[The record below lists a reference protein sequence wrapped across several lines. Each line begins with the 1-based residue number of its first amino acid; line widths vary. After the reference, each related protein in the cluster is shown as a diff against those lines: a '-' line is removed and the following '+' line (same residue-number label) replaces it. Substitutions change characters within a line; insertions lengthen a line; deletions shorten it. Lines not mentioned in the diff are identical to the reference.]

1 MTRFLSVALQAEE
14 PFFRLG
20 LRRLESANGYPNTD
34 IRLTSEVNR
43 FAKSKL
49 LELGLDPHD
58 TTTKE
63 LYKALEQ
70 RVKDDDAKLSRYFR
84 THAATHISAE
94 ADVVAGMVRV
104 IQDLPDARRSFSLK
118 GSSLKAVIKKNPPKK
133 AMKQLGYRSL
143 DSFLKHESPVLIL
156 AAASLSEGP
165 AWHKRLIDL
174 YKKLKPSDFENRTI
188 QIAHPNSDR
197 WRGLAESSVAQ
208 KKHNLLSLKEMGAL
222 VFLPLPDSIPDG
234 AVTASFSLAL
244 HELNEI
250 RAASTFLKLS
260 QVKADFGQVVSAVIS
275 DEPKLNSQLLDQ
287 PVAWHLIQR
296 YYARLTHK
304 FKEEVF
310 GPHLQLED
318 MVWHPVEQTLS
329 KLVPSFS
336 FWHDTSHVGF
346 LDGHMPVSMNLTDAA
361 LNLCNKLAYEKR
373 AVHYFQ
379 RSLWHELMM
388 RYLNHEPVEQ
398 TVLNELQ
405 PQLVGETVTI

>member
-34 IRLTSEVNR
+34 IRLTSEVNH

-49 LELGLDPHD
+49 LELGLDPSD

-63 LYKALEQ
+63 LYKVLEQ
-70 RVKDDDAKLSRYFR
+70 KVKDDDKKLSRYFR
-84 THAATHISAE
+84 THAATHVSAE
-94 ADVVAGMVRV
+94 ADVVAGMVHA
-104 IQDLPDARRSFSLK
+104 IQELPDSKRIFGLK
-118 GSSLKAVIKKNPPKK
+118 GSSFKTVIKKNPPKK

-143 DSFLKHESPVLIL
+143 ESFLKHESPVLIL
-156 AAASLSEGP
+156 VAASLTEGP
-165 AWHKRLIDL
+165 AWHKRLVDL
-174 YKKLKPSDFENRTI
+174 YKKLTPADFENRTI
-188 QIAHPNSDR
+188 QIAHPSSER
-197 WRGLAESSVAQ
+197 WRKLAVAQ
-208 KKHNLLSLKEMGAL
+208 KKHNLISLKEMGAL
-222 VFLPLPDSIPDG
+222 AFLPLPATIPAG

-260 QVKADFGQVVSAVIS
+260 QVKADFGQVVGAIIGE
-275 DEPKLNSQLLDQ
+275 EPKLNSQLLDQ

-296 YYARLTHK
+296 YYARLTHR

-318 MVWHPVEQTLS
+318 MVWHPIEQTLS
-329 KLVPSFS
+329 KLEPSFS
-336 FWHDTSHVGF
+336 FWHDTAHVGF
-346 LDGHMPVSMNLTDAA
+346 LDGHKAVSMNLTDAA
-361 LNLCNKLAYEKR
+361 LNLCNKLTYESR

-379 RSLWHELMM
+379 RSLWHELML
-388 RYLNHEPVEQ
+388 RYLNHEPIEE

-405 PQLVGETVTI
+405 PQLAEETVTA